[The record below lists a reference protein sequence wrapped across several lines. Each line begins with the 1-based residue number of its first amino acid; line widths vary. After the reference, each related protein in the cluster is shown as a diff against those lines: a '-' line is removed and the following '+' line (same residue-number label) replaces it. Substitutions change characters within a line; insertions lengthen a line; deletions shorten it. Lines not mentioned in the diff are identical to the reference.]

1 MNLKKGSKGTE
12 VEELQR
18 LLNDSG
24 NYGLKTDGVFGDKT
38 LAAVKDYQQKN
49 GLAVDGIAGANTM
62 TKLKG
67 TSATPSTTPFAA
79 TVVNTT
85 IPNMLSAST
94 VTAPQGVTAPTQNR
108 SYADQVNA
116 AIAQILERK
125 PMQYNFSGDPLYQ
138 MYKDSALAGSQT
150 ASADAMARA
159 AALTGGYGN
168 SYAAT
173 VANQAAQQQMAGL
186 NEKIPE
192 LEQLARA
199 RYDAETNRLVNNYG
213 ILADLENQEYTRKWN
228 EDQRKYDRN
237 QDKLARED
245 EAYAR
250 KLQLAQLAAQYG
262 DTSKLKEL
270 GVDTSKYET
279 SLNVPSETEVS
290 TWHYDQ
296 YLKFMEGNP
305 PFDDATAKYW
315 GEHIVDAYLDGRLT
329 EDQYFT
335 LIDRYAD
342 VYKYANEYRKT
353 QEKGNDSN
361 IVKYKPKSGITSNIP
376 GTSQMY
382 YKD

>member
-1 MNLKKGSKGTE
+1 MNLKKGSKGTG

-18 LLNDSG
+18 LLNESG
-24 NYGLKTDGVFGDKT
+24 NYGLQTDGVFGDKT

-49 GLAVDGIAGANTM
+49 GLAVDGIAGANTLG
-62 TKLKG
+62 KLKG
-67 TSATPSTTPFAA
+67 TGATPTAA
-79 TVVNTT
+79 PVVNTAT
-85 IPNMLSAST
+85 PTMPSTPT
-94 VTAPQGVTAPTQNR
+94 VTAPQGVTAPTQNK

-199 RYDAETNRLVNNYG
+199 RYDAETNRLMNNYG
-213 ILADLENQEYTRKWN
+213 ILADLENQEYTREWN
-228 EDQRKYDRN
+228 EDQRKYERDQDR
-237 QDKLARED
+237 LARED

-262 DTSKLKEL
+262 DTSRLKEL
-270 GVDTSKYET
+270 GVDTSKYVPN
-279 SLNVPSETEVS
+279 SNVTTKEVS
-290 TWHYDQ
+290 TWHRDQILNFITEKPPYDD
-296 YLKFMEGNP
+296 ES
-305 PFDDATAKYW
+305 AKYW
-315 GEHIVDAYLDGRLT
+315 AEQIREAYLDERIELDDY
-329 EDQYFT
+329 ET
-335 LIDRYAD
+335 LIAKYSN
-342 VYKYANEYRKT
+342 VYNFAKDLGGVSIKKPDTSKVKVPMGGSKT
-353 QEKGNDSN
+353 
-361 IVKYKPKSGITSNIP
+361 
-376 GTSQMY
+376 MY
-382 YKD
+382 HKD

>member
-24 NYGLKTDGVFGDKT
+24 NYGLETDGVFGDKT
-38 LAAVKDYQQKN
+38 LAAVKDYQAKN

-67 TSATPSTTPFAA
+67 TSATPSTTPSAA

-94 VTAPQGVTAPTQNR
+94 VTAPQGVTAPTQNK

-138 MYKDSALAGSQT
+138 MYKDSTLAGSQT
-150 ASADAMARA
+150 ASTDAMARA

>member
-24 NYGLKTDGVFGDKT
+24 NYGLETDGVFGDKT
-38 LAAVKDYQQKN
+38 LAAVKDYQAKN
-49 GLAVDGIAGANTM
+49 GLAVDGIAGVNTM

-67 TSATPSTTPFAA
+67 TSATPSTTPSAA

-94 VTAPQGVTAPTQNR
+94 VTAPQGVTAPTQNK

-125 PMQYNFSGDPLYQ
+125 PMQYNFNGDPLYQ

-199 RYDAETNRLVNNYG
+199 RYDAETNRLMNNYG

-228 EDQRKYDRN
+228 EDQREYERD
-237 QDKLARED
+237 QDKLARGD

-262 DTSKLKEL
+262 DTSRLKEL
-270 GVDTSKYET
+270 GVDTSKYEA

-296 YLKFMEGNP
+296 YLKFMEDNP

>member
-24 NYGLKTDGVFGDKT
+24 NYGLKTDGIFGDKT

-49 GLAVDGIAGANTM
+49 GLAVDGIAGAKTLG
-62 TKLKG
+62 KLKVTG
-67 TSATPSTTPFAA
+67 TTPTAAPVVNTATPSAP
-79 TVVNTT
+79 
-85 IPNMLSAST
+85 T
-94 VTAPQGVTAPTQNR
+94 VTAPQGVTAPTQNK

-125 PMQYNFSGDPLYQ
+125 PMQYNFNGDPLYQ

-199 RYDAETNRLVNNYG
+199 RYDAETSRLMNNYG

-228 EDQRKYDRN
+228 EDQRKYERD

-262 DTSKLKEL
+262 DTSRLKEL
-270 GVDTSKYET
+270 GVDTSKYVVGGDAPIDDGKSKWIYE
-279 SLNVPSETEVS
+279 
-290 TWHYDQ
+290 Q
-296 YLKFMEGNP
+296 YLSHMEADP
-305 PFDDATAKYW
+305 PYDDATATRW
-315 GEHIVDAYLDGRLT
+315 AQNIVNAYLDGRL
-329 EDQYFT
+329 EDDEYFT
-335 LIDRYAD
+335 LIDKYSNVKRIAQEYARR
-342 VYKYANEYRKT
+342 KKNELTANESMTMPTPDLIAKLNEW
-353 QEKGNDSN
+353 QKEQAK
-361 IVKYKPKSGITSNIP
+361 KK
-376 GTSQMY
+376 
-382 YKD
+382 